1 MNFIYLK
8 SGIKKQ
14 MKRRSS
20 QLKTQLKFLG
30 ILVKTKKPG
39 SLECPRERFISEEL
53 ASPASPASPA
63 RYTLNTPCAKSLKS
77 LVLGKEMPKN
87 WRRIIMNS

>member
-1 MNFIYLK
+1 M
-8 SGIKKQ
+8 KKQ
-14 MKRRSS
+14 MKKRSS

-39 SLECPRERFISEEL
+39 SLECPGERFISEDL
-53 ASPASPASPA
+53 ASPASPTSPASPA
-63 RYTLNTPCAKSLKS
+63 RYTLNTPCTASLKS
-77 LVLGKEMPKN
+77 HVLDKEMPKN